1 MAWIPAI
8 GTRIRV
14 RKQVERSDFIVPIGM
29 TGTVSEVNEDGH
41 DIWAKFDQPIQGAE
55 EWDNSVQWYSFNS
68 RNLVNDEAAPSI
80 FWADVEVIPGGVD
93 AAEPPNPFSAWLS
106 ALSNDPQASIADTA
120 NWDGYSLWL
129 VNDGQ
134 GGSEK
139 VRVPAERTADEAI
152 AYALSLPKTKL
163 DARRSRQITA
173 ELLA

>member
-14 RKQVERSDFIVPIGM
+14 RKQVERSDFIVPIGV

-41 DIWAKFDQPIQGAE
+41 DIWVNFDQPIKGAE
-55 EWDNSVQWYSFNS
+55 EWGNNVQWYSYNS
-68 RNLVNDEAAPSI
+68 RDLVNDEAAPSM
-80 FWADVEVIPGGVD
+80 FWADVEVVAGGVD
-93 AAEPPNPFSAWLS
+93 AKEHLNPFSKWLS
-106 ALSNDPQASIADTA
+106 ALRNDPHASIADTA

-129 VNDGQ
+129 VNDGE
-134 GGSEK
+134 GASEK

-152 AYALSLPKTKL
+152 AYALSRPNTKL
-163 DARRSRQITA
+163 DARNSQQITA